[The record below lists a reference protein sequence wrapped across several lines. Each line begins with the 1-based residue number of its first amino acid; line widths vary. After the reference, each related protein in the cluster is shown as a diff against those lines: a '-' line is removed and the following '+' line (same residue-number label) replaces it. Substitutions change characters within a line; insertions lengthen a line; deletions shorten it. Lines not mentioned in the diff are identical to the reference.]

1 MEDSDPGLDV
11 GVIELDLPALKSEL
25 ILKYAEC
32 SQRGLMQSSKWLA
45 EILFALKDVKCEVQK
60 TSEQVLEDDYETYV
74 MAKSYFDLKEYD
86 RVSHFTKDSKSSK
99 TRFLH
104 YYSRYLSGEKK
115 RLDNSLECVTRV
127 DAQQLS
133 HLKDIRSEL
142 QKLYN
147 QEMLDGYCLYIY
159 GIVLKRLSLNDMARN
174 ALIESIKA
182 EPGHWGSWHEL
193 SCLITDR
200 NTPQELDLPDHW
212 IKHFF
217 LAHTYLEL
225 QLNEQALSIYFR
237 LQSGGLQESTYILAQ
252 VAIAFHNMRE
262 VDQAIEYFK
271 KLSENDPCRLD
282 NLDTYSNLL
291 YVKEQRVELGH
302 LAHRTVQIDK
312 YRTETCCVIGNY
324 YSLRFQHEKA
334 VVSFQRALKLNPYYL
349 SAWTLMGHEFME
361 LKNITAA
368 IQSYR
373 HALEVNRRD
382 YRAWYGLGQTYEIL
396 KMPFYCLYYYK
407 QAQELRPSDSRML
420 VALGESYEKMGKYQD
435 AMKCFWKAH
444 CVGDIEGGIALYQ
457 LAKLYELIKDTD
469 QAAAAYSQYIENT
482 TDQGV
487 AANDRDH
494 QSKAHRYLAQYYLN
508 NSDLDEAYHYAQKC
522 AEFADTCEEGKAI
535 LREIAAR
542 RGVPSAL
549 NPPSTTEDG
558 LKPKVASSHE
568 DSLTLTRSRFTTDNP
583 RFSDDTNNPETTSS
597 NENNDQNTSIDTSS
611 TARRDL
617 EPMNL
622 TFTP

>member
-549 NPPSTTEDG
+549 NPPSTKDG